1 MPGDLLT
8 HLKKVW
14 VSGQQLQM
22 RKVEPGEGFPAG
34 AQLCG
39 KCNSMAV
46 VQMDGCA
53 TCLNCGHSK
62 CG

>member
-1 MPGDLLT
+1 
-8 HLKKVW
+8 
-14 VSGQQLQM
+14 
-22 RKVEPGEGFPAG
+22 FPAG

>member
-1 MPGDLLT
+1 
-8 HLKKVW
+8 
-14 VSGQQLQM
+14 
-22 RKVEPGEGFPAG
+22 
-34 AQLCG
+34 
-39 KCNSMAV
+39 CNSMAV